1 MNTPVLSIEP
11 VAITHSCFS
20 DKFGIPRQPLLA
32 DASRASLE
40 LLSPYNDPEAVAGLE
55 QYTHLWLTWQFHQV
69 AGQWCAK
76 VRPPRLG
83 GNKKMGVFATRSPF
97 RPNNIGLSVV
107 RLIEVR
113 VSKTAASA
121 KVEIIIA
128 GADLL
133 DGTPILDIK
142 PYIPY
147 ADNVPEAA
155 SDFADAAPAATPVAI
170 PEAIADAA
178 RNYRDQWGTDLLAL
192 IQQVLAQDPKPA
204 YQQPDPS
211 RIYGMELCGF
221 NLQWRYRD
229 NGIYVVALTPLELS
243 VTVEGKGE

>member
-1 MNTPVLSIEP
+1 MYGWDLNAYLDHLGIVPIAT
-11 VAITHSCFS
+11 THSCFS
-20 DKFGIPRQPLLA
+20 EKFGIPRQPLLA
-32 DASRASLE
+32 DASRAAIE
-40 LLSPYNDPEAVAGLE
+40 LLPPFNDPEAVVGLD
-55 QYTHLWLTWQFHQV
+55 QHTHLWLTWQFHQV
-69 AGQWCAK
+69 AGQWSPK

-83 GNKKMGVFATRSPF
+83 GNKKLGVFATRSPF

-113 VSKTAASA
+113 THP
-121 KVEIIIA
+121 KVELVVA

-147 ADNVPEAA
+147 ADSVPTA
-155 SDFADAAPAATPVAI
+155 SSQLAEQAPTLATVNI
-170 PEAIADAA
+170 PPPILQLA
-178 RNYRDQWGTDLLAL
+178 REYRDNLGTDLPAL

-204 YQQPDPS
+204 YQQPDPE

-221 NLQWRYRD
+221 NLQWRYVD
-229 NGIYVVALTPLELS
+229 GAIEVVALDKLERE
-243 VTVEGKGE
+243 VAG